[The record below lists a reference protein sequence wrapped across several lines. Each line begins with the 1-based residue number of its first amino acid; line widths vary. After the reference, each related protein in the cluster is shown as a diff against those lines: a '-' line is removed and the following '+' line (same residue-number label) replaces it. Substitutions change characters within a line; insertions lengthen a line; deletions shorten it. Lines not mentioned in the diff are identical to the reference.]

1 MFSIFLLRKVQIP
14 LLGAALLVTVPSTQ
28 AAMVLSYETTNQ
40 GGVNV
45 TAGGGAG
52 TLLFAPGSISY
63 GNTLGTGLAN
73 LVPPPAGV
81 ANYNFYDD
89 YIINIPTSSL
99 NSISSTI
106 DFGDLLRVSN
116 LQVRL
121 YGGSTPSLSPGG
133 VIDGWST
140 PLTSGTQTGIVSVL
154 PATLLSAGD
163 YILEVRG
170 LADGEFGGSYSGV
183 LNVAPV
189 PVPAAVWLLLSGLVV
204 VGGLSRM
211 RESAETPTMLLAV

>member
-1 MFSIFLLRKVQIP
+1 M
-14 LLGAALLVTVPSTQ
+14 A
-28 AAMVLSYETTNQ
+28 
-40 GGVNV
+40 
-45 TAGGGAG
+45 
-52 TLLFAPGSISY
+52 
-63 GNTLGTGLAN
+63 
-73 LVPPPAGV
+73 
-81 ANYNFYDD
+81 
-89 YIINIPTSSL
+89 IINIPTSSL

-121 YGGSTPSLSPGG
+121 YSGSTPSLSPGG

-140 PLTSGTQTGIVSVL
+140 PLTSGTQTGIISVL
-154 PATLLSAGD
+154 PETLLSAGD

-183 LNVAPV
+183 LNVTPV

-204 VGGLSRM
+204 VGGLSQM
-211 RESAETPTMLLAV
+211 RKSAEVPASLLAV